1 MARAL
6 GCVLVLLTAS
16 TALADLESVL
26 KAATKFEDGWAIK
39 LDRALKAE
47 GADVNLLVEDPN
59 NAGNMV
65 TPLLVVLKAIAERKG
80 GFAIF
85 TTLLAHKDID
95 LNAAGSAPDGT
106 KMTPI
111 LYAVL
116 FAVHADTGHGEENGG
131 EHRHDS
137 IHAAGALL
145 ARKEVDLFA
154 GREGMSLLGMA
165 LSAYAAG
172 QLRGLAVARMLL
184 KREEINVN
192 ELTYSDDGSQVSPIG
207 VMVTAVATQGG
218 SGGLEFAGELL
229 QRSDL
234 NLHAKEVMTDGS
246 ITSPLKRCLILRKEL
261 PDNKP
266 IQKLLNMMQLRQ
278 VADEEPPKASAEKEK
293 SEL

>member
-85 TTLLAHKDID
+85 TNLLAHKDID
-95 LNAAGSAPDGT
+95 LNIAGKAPNGE

-111 LYAVL
+111 LYAIL
-116 FAVHADTGHGEENGG
+116 FAVHADTGHGDENIGK
-131 EHRHDS
+131 HKHDS

-145 ARKEVDLFA
+145 ARKEVNLS
-154 GREGMSLLGMA
+154 GQKMSLLGMA

-172 QLRGLAVARMLL
+172 QLRGLAVAKMLM
-184 KREEINVN
+184 KRDEINVN

-218 SGGLEFAGELL
+218 SAGLEFAGELL
-229 QRSDL
+229 QRADL
-234 NLHAKEVMTDGS
+234 DLHVKEVMSDGS

-261 PDNKP
+261 PDNKA
-266 IQKLLNMMQLRQ
+266 IQKLLNMMQLREI
-278 VADEEPPKASAEKEK
+278 ADDPDKPAAKT
-293 SEL
+293 EL

>member
-1 MARAL
+1 MRDAEMEVPGTAPPQLSALCVRRTRLMGARAL

-39 LDRALKAE
+39 LDRALKVE

-85 TTLLAHKDID
+85 TNLLAHKDID
-95 LNAAGSAPDGT
+95 LNTAGKAPNGE

-111 LYAVL
+111 LYAIL
-116 FAVHADTGHGEENGG
+116 FAVHADTGHGDENIGK
-131 EHRHDS
+131 HKHDS

-145 ARKEVDLFA
+145 ARKEVNLS
-154 GREGMSLLGMA
+154 GQKMSLLGMA

-172 QLRGLAVARMLL
+172 QLRGGLHDGR
-184 KREEINVN
+184 REEDPA
-192 ELTYSDDGSQVSPIG
+192 DDDDDDDDDMNTI
-207 VMVTAVATQGG
+207 
-218 SGGLEFAGELL
+218 
-229 QRSDL
+229 
-234 NLHAKEVMTDGS
+234 
-246 ITSPLKRCLILRKEL
+246 
-261 PDNKP
+261 
-266 IQKLLNMMQLRQ
+266 
-278 VADEEPPKASAEKEK
+278 
-293 SEL
+293 